1 MTADPQW
8 TIDDLITRYY
18 LEPELRDV
26 FVEGYF
32 DQDVLQAC
40 FKFAGDD
47 ERICYPIDSVEVP
60 NCLLE
65 RYDLTEGNKQRVMA
79 LALELDAAVENASCK
94 CLVDSDLDFWI
105 VSRLTAPYLVRTKFT
120 SLDLYFFTEEL
131 LKRLLLTAGRAKIRD
146 WTQFFESVVSVLKD
160 LYALRLA
167 DYELRLCLR
176 WTSWVRCLEKRSSTI
191 SLDTL
196 DYANRVLI
204 SNGRGRDAETFIK
217 SFNDWRKKLTVDPR
231 LCIRGHDFVE
241 IVSLAIGKFGG
252 KKELATPD
260 AIEAAL
266 LLVAE
271 KASEVLD
278 ELH

>member
-8 TIDDLITRYY
+8 TIDELVTRYY
-18 LEPELRDV
+18 LEPDLRDV

-40 FKFAGDD
+40 LKSAGDD
-47 ERICYPIDSVEVP
+47 ERVCYPIDSVEIP
-60 NCLLE
+60 SDILA

-79 LALELDAAVENASCK
+79 LALELDTAVEDASCK
-94 CLVDSDLDFWI
+94 CLVDSDLDLWI
-105 VSRLTAPYLVRTKFT
+105 TSKLTASYLVRTKFT

-131 LKRLLLTAGRAKIRD
+131 LKRLLLTAGRAKIHD
-146 WTQFFESVVSVLKD
+146 WAQFFESFVSALKD
-160 LYALRLA
+160 LYALKLA
-167 DYELRLCLR
+167 DCELGLCLK
-176 WTSWVRCLEKRSSTI
+176 WTPWTKCLDKQTTTI
-191 SLDTL
+191 SFNVL
-196 DYANRVLI
+196 DYSRRVLLAN
-204 SNGRGRDAETFIK
+204 SCGKDAETFIK
-217 SFNDWRKKLTVDPR
+217 CFHDWRGKLTVDPR

-241 IVSLAIGKFGG
+241 IVSWAIGKFGG
-252 KKELATPD
+252 KKDFATAD

-271 KASEVLD
+271 KAAEVLD